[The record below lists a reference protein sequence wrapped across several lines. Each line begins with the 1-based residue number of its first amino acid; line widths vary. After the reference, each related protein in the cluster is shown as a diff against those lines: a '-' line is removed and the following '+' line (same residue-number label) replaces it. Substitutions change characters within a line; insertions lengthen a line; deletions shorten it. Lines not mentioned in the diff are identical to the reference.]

1 MIDAL
6 PTKGKATGR
15 RKTRTDLSQVASR
28 KSLIYTNENVDEHLP
43 RGPNKR
49 MKNVLNYLSS
59 NRCLKHI

>member
-28 KSLIYTNENVDEHLP
+28 KSLIYTNGNVDEHLP
-43 RGPNKR
+43 RGPNKK
-49 MKNVLNYLSS
+49 MKNVLNYP
-59 NRCLKHI
+59 